1 MKHHL
6 ITSLALLLSVATAV
20 FASPASVTLQPTN
33 QTALVGGSVSYVVD
47 FSGTPPV
54 QCQWYKSGVAVASA
68 TNTLLSLTNL
78 SVTSAGAYYAVVSNA
93 EGTNTSL
100 RARLFVEM
108 TNAVSTPIAM
118 TGWNRDVILEN
129 TATPFAQPFDQAA
142 NIVVYDV
149 WFEEGFNGNP
159 NGLPQSRQ
167 FTSAINHPDVVF
179 ELQPYNSSN
188 VLWLTAFPAS
198 QRTNTLTLASPKPYV
213 SLSIAAA
220 SGYGDQNP
228 SSAPGVS
235 GYLVLNFSDG
245 SQSAMINLVSL
256 DWLIISTPANFAL
269 RPIAGLGSQYTTNSG
284 ASYMDGFNSIALCQT
299 DINLLALGYAG
310 KPLASITFVG
320 AQSSQYFTQTTTG
333 IFAVSGVAA
342 DLGINPPVFLQSNV
356 TNQNKIRSSNL
367 ALSVVVEGT
376 SPVFYQWQLQNSS
389 ASSKINISGATNASV
404 LRTNLQSPSGL
415 SIEARN
421 AAGIAAASA
430 EINLYFGNLS
440 ANGSSYNWGWS
451 FFRQTSVI
459 AQRSTNLV
467 DWGNLVTFGN
477 SLGFSLNDNKQ
488 SAQKFFRIV
497 PQ

>member
-33 QTALVGGSVSYVVD
+33 QTALVGSSVSYLVD

-54 QCQWYKSGVAVASA
+54 QCQWYKSGVAVTSA
-68 TNTLLSLTNL
+68 TNALLSLTNI
-78 SVTSAGAYYAVVSNA
+78 SVTASGAYYAVVSNA

-108 TNAVSTPIAM
+108 TNAVSTPLAM

-167 FTSAINHPDVVF
+167 FTSAISHPDVVF
-179 ELQPYNSSN
+179 EFQPYNSSN
-188 VLWLTAFPAS
+188 ALWLTAFPAS
-198 QRTNTLTLASPKPYV
+198 QRTNTLTLVSPKPYV

-256 DWLIISTPANFAL
+256 DWLVTSTPPNFAF
-269 RPIAGLGSQYTTNSG
+269 RPIAGLGSHYTTNSG
-284 ASYMDGFNSIALCQT
+284 ASYIDGFNRIALCQT

-310 KPLASITFVG
+310 KSLASITFVG

-356 TNQNKIRSSNL
+356 TNQNVMRGANLSLTVSST
-367 ALSVVVEGT
+367 GPT
-376 SPVFYQWQLQNSS
+376 PIFYQWQKLSFAAGTIADMIGQ
-389 ASSKINISGATNASV
+389 TNATLV
-404 LRTNLQSPSGL
+404 VTNLQVPASYFVT
-415 SIEARN
+415 ARN
-421 AAGIAAASA
+421 PVGVATAFA
-430 EINLYFGNLS
+430 EINSYFGKLT
-440 ANGSSYNWGWS
+440 ANGANYNWGWS

-467 DWGNLVTFGN
+467 DWENLVTFGN